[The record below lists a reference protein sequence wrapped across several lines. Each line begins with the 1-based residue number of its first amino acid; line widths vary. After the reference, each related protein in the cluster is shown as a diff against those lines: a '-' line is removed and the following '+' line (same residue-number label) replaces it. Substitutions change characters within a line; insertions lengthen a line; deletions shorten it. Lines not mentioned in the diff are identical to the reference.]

1 MRYSGLLCS
10 ALPRGG
16 SAEARRDD
24 ERLGT
29 GRGEKGI
36 PVRRSSLTL
45 PNVTEGTEEAH
56 YRKLDIHASR
66 PTQRSPPLPPIQV
79 EGAIC
84 RLSSPSFFLSGQ
96 ASPGRNETET
106 EKQGPSRA
114 RGLEWRVAWGV
125 TSLTPPSASDLSATH
140 RRLLRTCVASFRL
153 ASLSTVFVNHSFRP
167 PYSLPPLTLLSAKAD
182 LLAGSHGE
190 QFRTQL
196 LPLSQ
201 RSLQSLA
208 HGPHVLPPC
217 RKQKFPFLELSS
229 QKGTI
234 SASFRAP
241 LRLSINRN
249 GSVRESCISL
259 GWVFGEAVLDRC
271 SNLVCNVSGFQTK
284 WVWVVVAKLSRAS
297 YNNEFEVQRSGIP
310 LYKKIWN
317 GLSC

>member
-182 LLAGSHGE
+182 LLAGSHG
-190 QFRTQL
+190 T
-196 LPLSQ
+196 
-201 RSLQSLA
+201 SL
-208 HGPHVLPPC
+208 C
-217 RKQKFPFLELSS
+217 D
-229 QKGTI
+229 
-234 SASFRAP
+234 
-241 LRLSINRN
+241 LR
-249 GSVRESCISL
+249 C
-259 GWVFGEAVLDRC
+259 A
-271 SNLVCNVSGFQTK
+271 
-284 WVWVVVAKLSRAS
+284 VVAVSNGNWFDCHAS
-297 YNNEFEVQRSGIP
+297 SLPIFLAIQRNADIIP
-310 LYKKIWN
+310 SHTSLCY
-317 GLSC
+317 GDTSHVRCVA